1 MRLIILV
8 MGLTFLVDLLLL
20 FGTNRLLSYPPG
32 WWRVILAALVDSL
45 FSGLCLVDRFRFLG
59 RGMWRILVLAIM
71 VSTAFGVGKN
81 AARRGL
87 IFLLLKFALHGFA
100 GLMDDGGILPAIL
113 GAGGIAALCAKGL
126 PAALGESQFVPVEL
140 KVNDRLWKMTAFRD
154 TGNSL
159 RDPLTGER
167 VLVAGADIG
176 QKLLGLT
183 AGQLSDPAD
192 TLAAGLAPGMRLIP
206 YRTVGQR
213 GAMMLARR
221 FKEVKIGSWQGSAL
235 VAFAPD
241 CFGKNDGFQ
250 MLIGG

>member
-1 MRLIILV
+1 
-8 MGLTFLVDLLLL
+8 
-20 FGTNRLLSYPPG
+20 
-32 WWRVILAALVDSL
+32 
-45 FSGLCLVDRFRFLG
+45 
-59 RGMWRILVLAIM
+59 
-71 VSTAFGVGKN
+71 
-81 AARRGL
+81 
-87 IFLLLKFALHGFA
+87 
-100 GLMDDGGILPAIL
+100 
-113 GAGGIAALCAKGL
+113 
-126 PAALGESQFVPVEL
+126 
-140 KVNDRLWKMTAFRD
+140 
-154 TGNSL
+154 L